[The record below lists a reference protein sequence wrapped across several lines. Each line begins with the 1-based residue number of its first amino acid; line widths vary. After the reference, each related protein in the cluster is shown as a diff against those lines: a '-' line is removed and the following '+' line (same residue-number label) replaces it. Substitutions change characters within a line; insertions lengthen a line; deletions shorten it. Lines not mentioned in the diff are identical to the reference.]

1 MLPFAPKVLVI
12 MGGVNDFRVGTP
24 ARVTIQNL
32 SRLAEKC
39 RAYGIT
45 PVFATATPICPRLMA
60 KVWDIEAAAWGWK
73 AEQRAINEWIMA
85 QPHAVDVATPL
96 LDENGELK
104 ESLTTDGLHPDAEAK
119 KNIGET
125 IGKYLKEKFGL

>member
-1 MLPFAPKVLVI
+1 

-24 ARVTIQNL
+24 ARITIQNL

-39 RAYGIT
+39 RAHNIT

-60 KVWDIEAAAWGWK
+60 KVWDIEPAAWSWK
-73 AEQRAINEWIMA
+73 AEQRAINEWIMS
-85 QPHAVDVATPL
+85 QPYAVDVATPL
-96 LDENGELK
+96 TDESGELK

-119 KNIGET
+119 KIIGEA
-125 IGKYLKEKFGL
+125 IGKYLKEKFGLK